1 MWGPGLG
8 FLMGGSESSRRD
20 SIPHQQC
27 GGIRKPSWGLQT
39 LPYQF
44 SPVAC
49 WLFYSSWL
57 LVVLVNCCLR
67 VSMDHP
73 GEVMP
78 TFSLRTLSSLKRNSP
93 FSVTWN
99 VVSISNVL
107 QTQIQN
113 SRKKENKEEW
123 KAIFKVLFGLNFFF
137 KELNLVSEGKSSS
150 ANEATWDLSKEL
162 LWGRS

>member
-1 MWGPGLG
+1 
-8 FLMGGSESSRRD
+8 
-20 SIPHQQC
+20 
-27 GGIRKPSWGLQT
+27 
-39 LPYQF
+39 
-44 SPVAC
+44 
-49 WLFYSSWL
+49 
-57 LVVLVNCCLR
+57 
-67 VSMDHP
+67 
-73 GEVMP
+73 MP

-162 LWGRS
+162 L